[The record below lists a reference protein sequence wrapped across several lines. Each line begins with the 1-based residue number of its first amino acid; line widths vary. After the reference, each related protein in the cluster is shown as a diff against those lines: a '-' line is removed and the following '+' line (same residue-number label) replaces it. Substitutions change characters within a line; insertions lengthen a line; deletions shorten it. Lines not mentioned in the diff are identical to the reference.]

1 MFTGDM
7 KYKLENGVT
16 DILLGDRDVIQDEG
30 FETAITISLFSDR
43 RALDDDILPDNSG
56 DKRGWF
62 ADGSLGDND
71 FIGSRRWLLRRSK
84 LTEENMRK
92 LEEYD
97 IEALK
102 WMIDDG
108 VASAITIVVVRV
120 DMVSISETITIERPE
135 GSPQTFKYFFNWE
148 AQIAGE

>member
-7 KYKLENGVT
+7 KYVLENGVA

-30 FETAITISLFSDR
+30 FETAIIISLFSDR
-43 RALDDDILPDNSG
+43 RARDDDLLPDTSG

-62 ADGSLGDND
+62 ADGLLDDND
-71 FIGSRRWLLRRSK
+71 MIGSRRWLLHRSK
-84 LTEENMRK
+84 LTNDNMRK

-97 IEALK
+97 TEGLK

-108 VASAITIVVVRV
+108 VVSDISIVVERV
-120 DMVSISETITIERPE
+120 DMEHISETIIITRPE

-148 AQIAGE
+148 AQIAGV

>member
-7 KYKLENGVT
+7 KYKLENGFT

-30 FETAITISLFSDR
+30 LETAITISLFSDR
-43 RALDDDILPDNSG
+43 RALDDDILPDDSG

-62 ADGSLGDND
+62 ADGLLNDND

-84 LTEENMRK
+84 LTEENIRK

-97 IEALK
+97 TEALK
-102 WMIDDG
+102 WMIDNG
-108 VASAITIVVVRV
+108 VASAVTVIVVRI

-135 GSPQTFKYFFNWE
+135 GRPQTFKYFFNWE

>member
-7 KYKLENGVT
+7 KYKFKDGVAN
-16 DILLGDRDVIQDEG
+16 ILLGDRDVIQDEG
-30 FETAITISLFSDR
+30 FETAITISLFSDC

-62 ADGSLGDND
+62 ADGLLGDND

-97 IEALK
+97 TEALK
-102 WMIDDG
+102 WMLDDG
-108 VASAITIVVVRV
+108 VASNINIVVVKV
-120 DMVSISETITIERPE
+120 DIVTILEMITIDRPE